1 MSFNSMLLVGKK
13 PACTVIVFAVYKNL
27 QTS

>member
-1 MSFNSMLLVGKK
+1 MLLVGKK